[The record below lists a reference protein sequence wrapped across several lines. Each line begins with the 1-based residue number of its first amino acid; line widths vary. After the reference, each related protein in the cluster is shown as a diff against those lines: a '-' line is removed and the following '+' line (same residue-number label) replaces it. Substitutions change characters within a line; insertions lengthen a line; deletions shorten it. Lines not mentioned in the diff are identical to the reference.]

1 MIGLNQKL
9 ILQTGSFGLVMGILN
24 TLGYTQNYDIYIWI
38 IILIGS
44 AFIISKKVNSKI
56 FIHCLLIG
64 LCWGVDAS
72 FIEALFY
79 KTYINNNIYASDF
92 YSKISFINPR
102 ISLILLGVF
111 IGFVSGIVLYFSQ
124 SLIKKIN
131 FH

>member
-79 KTYINNNIYASDF
+79 KTFINNNIYASDF

-111 IGFVSGIVLYFSQ
+111 CGFISGILLYYFQ
-124 SLIKKIN
+124 LILSKIKLK
-131 FH
+131 

>member
-92 YSKISFINPR
+92 YSKISFINPI
-102 ISLILLGVF
+102 ISLILLGIFCGF
-111 IGFVSGIVLYFSQ
+111 ISGIVLYYFQ
-124 SLIKKIN
+124 LILSKIKS
-131 FH
+131 

>member
-44 AFIISKKVNSKI
+44 AFLISKKVNSKI

-111 IGFVSGIVLYFSQ
+111 CGFISGILLYYFQ
-124 SLIKKIN
+124 LILSKIKS
-131 FH
+131 

>member
-92 YSKISFINPR
+92 YSKISFTNPR
-102 ISLILLGVF
+102 ISLILFGVF
-111 IGFVSGIVLYFSQ
+111 CGFISGILLYYFQ
-124 SLIKKIN
+124 LILSKIKS
-131 FH
+131 

>member
-9 ILQTGSFGLVMGILN
+9 ILQIGSFGLVMGILN

-44 AFIISKKVNSKI
+44 AFLISKKVNSKI

-92 YSKISFINPR
+92 YSQISFINPR

-111 IGFVSGIVLYFSQ
+111 CGFISGIVLYYFQ
-124 SLIKKIN
+124 LILSKIKS
-131 FH
+131 